1 MKTPTHELAMKI
13 CKVLIDSELSISDQL
28 KVIES
33 VKQRLKF
40 CKETGQK
47 MSQLTLDLKL

>member
-1 MKTPTHELAMKI
+1 MKSHKLAMKI
-13 CKVLIDSELSISDQL
+13 CKIFIESDLSISDQL

-33 VKQRLKF
+33 VKERLKF

-47 MSQLTLDLKL
+47 MSQLSLDLI

>member
-1 MKTPTHELAMKI
+1 MTKYELALKI
-13 CKVLIDSELSISDQL
+13 CKILIESDLSINDQL

-33 VKQRLKF
+33 VKQKLKF

-47 MSQLTLDLKL
+47 LSQLTLNI

>member
-1 MKTPTHELAMKI
+1 MNKHELAI
-13 CKVLIDSELSISDQL
+13 YDQL

-33 VKQRLKF
+33 VKERLKF

-47 MSQLTLDLKL
+47 MSQETLKL

>member
-1 MKTPTHELAMKI
+1 MNKHELEMII
-13 CKVLIDSELSISDQL
+13 CKILIDSDLSITDQL

-33 VKQRLKF
+33 VRERLKF

-47 MSQLTLDLKL
+47 MSQLSFDFK